1 MKIVAECPEMRSDRP
16 GIMPKVLDLENSPH
30 VLERE
35 KDGKK
40 SGYGLVGG
48 EEERDTHI

>member
-1 MKIVAECPEMRSDRP
+1 MCSDRP
-16 GIMPKVLDLENSPH
+16 GITPKLFPLESFFH